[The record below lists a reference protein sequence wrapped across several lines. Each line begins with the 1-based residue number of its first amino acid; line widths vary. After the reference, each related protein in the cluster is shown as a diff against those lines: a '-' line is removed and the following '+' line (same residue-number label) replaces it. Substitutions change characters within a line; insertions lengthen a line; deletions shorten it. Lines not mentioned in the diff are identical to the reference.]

1 MADVTLA
8 SGELIQIIGYVAT
21 LAGGAWA
28 LRSSIANLKEAL
40 VTQITNLSTE
50 VKLLQQAQ
58 ASTTVG
64 LEHRFSNVSSAMEQQ
79 REHLSR
85 LQQQQDQAV
94 RHIIEIQARLQAAE
108 KEGHPS
114 GQTRL
119 KD

>member
-8 SGELIQIIGYVAT
+8 SGEVIQIIGYIAT

-28 LRSSIANLKEAL
+28 LRSSIANLKEA
-40 VTQITNLSTE
+40 VVNQITNLSTE

-64 LEHRFSNVSSAMEQQ
+64 LEHRFSNISSVIEQQ

-85 LQQQQDQAV
+85 LQSQVDSMTRSV
-94 RHIIEIQARLQAAE
+94 VEL
-108 KEGHPS
+108 
-114 GQTRL
+114 QTRF
-119 KD
+119 KE

>member
-1 MADVTLA
+1 MPDVTLA
-8 SGELIQIIGYVAT
+8 SGELIQIVGYVAT

-64 LEHRFSNVSSAMEQQ
+64 LEHRFSNVAAALEQQ

-85 LQQQQDQAV
+85 LQQQADQAS
-94 RHIIEIQARLQAAE
+94 RHVIELQARLQAAE
-108 KEGHPS
+108 KDSHS
-114 GQTRL
+114 RL